1 MKTAFRHIAILVLIL
16 LTSCATPVTQQEVI
30 ATDAPTASSSA
41 VAAASILSLD
51 SSSGQ
56 IQQAM
61 LYSTSY
67 WKSIWV
73 DGTVTWYDT
82 TGSNQPP
89 TVYHEQ
95 VWIEPSVPRF
105 RTLLGNGNEP
115 ANKFTASDGSSI
127 IDIDLKSGQSQ
138 VRSLPTFAK
147 DPTTITQTLWGQIGT
162 PMSEILLSMSNAI
175 SDGTFKTISM
185 DEVAGRQTLVV
196 EWTRDGIS
204 LPQWRMWLDTQ
215 TAVIL
220 KLQEF
225 GKGGG
230 ADLQSER
237 VVNKVSFDDIF
248 PDTMFNGQGA
258 SLPQFSDK
266 FGVPLVL
273 TQTVPPAEFGSDP
286 LGEVYF
292 TLFDP
297 NYRNETSKLMRISG
311 SCAAGISPCPE
322 AQDVKLTGAT
332 FNFANV
338 VFTWTRDGSAAAY
351 VYPVSEDG
359 NRNGLFVFNPADQSS
374 QNVAEFNFIDPPL
387 WSSDGI
393 WLAFRVQDG
402 NGSDEIYAVKR
413 DGSQLTD
420 LSMNKTLPTNGQ
432 PYVMN
437 GWLDHGVILSGKDNM
452 VYLVNADDGS
462 SKPLFDKPWV
472 KSLLFP
478 SPDGSALAY
487 TDSTEY
493 KTVLKLISPQG
504 NKLIDLATFQSNSSI
519 YPILWSSDGMQIAFG
534 KETSDLNIGQDIYI
548 IGRDGRNF
556 QQVYHS
562 SFATI
567 TDFSFS
573 PDGKYMLLS
582 DHDATGQ
589 HLFMI
594 DLATLGTHI
603 LQIPG
608 LSLDWW
614 WMYPS
619 WKP

>member
-493 KTVLKLISPQG
+493 KTVLKLISPQS